1 MADCLRLSIRVSTL
15 MATRPM
21 SQVIRAVACIEAL
34 LTKFKRA
41 FVCCKREIILPA
53 DRLQAV
59 PFDALC
65 PCTTS
70 HFNPMKRARV
80 RTEVSAAEAAADR
93 VSSLS
98 PALLSSQGDT
108 CVQSCCIN
116 TFPLFDLSC
125 PLRTCLLPSFS
136 HSHTLTARPHQACCL
151 RLGKHRNT

>member
-1 MADCLRLSIRVSTL
+1 MAKQ
-15 MATRPM
+15 PM
-21 SQVIRAVACIEAL
+21 SQVIRAVASIEAL
-34 LTKFKRA
+34 LTTVERT
-41 FVCCKREIILPA
+41 FVCCRGEIILAA

-70 HFNPMKRARV
+70 HSNPMKRARG

-116 TFPLFDLSC
+116 AFPLFDLSC
-125 PLRTCLLPSFS
+125 PLRTCLLLSFS
-136 HSHTLTARPHQACCL
+136 HTRTLTARPHQACCL